1 MLKTMIS
8 ACVFA
13 MLALGAATNAQTS
26 ATSRPPA
33 DQPVRSLV
41 FSPALVGDWKSVPE
55 EIQLTTAFDEAVWG
69 PNAKSVRTVELQI
82 QPSGEG
88 LLKVTKR
95 VVDAKG
101 RKVPASTSVEEAK
114 VTIGGSRD
122 TISTRVEHDV
132 TVQSAARTYPEDP
145 VSRWD
150 LAGLRVQIVTFTDAD
165 HDTLEVRVETPEG
178 RGSFWETL
186 RRDSRNTSRRSSA
199 GSSASLSAD
208 RPGILR

>member
-1 MLKTMIS
+1 MS

-13 MLALGAATNAQTS
+13 MLALGVAANAQTS

-33 DQPVRSLV
+33 DQPVGSPL
-41 FSPALVGDWKSVPE
+41 FSPALVGNWKSVPE

-69 PNAKSVRTVELQI
+69 PHAKSVRTVELQI

-101 RKVPASTSVEEAK
+101 RTVPASTSVEEAK
-114 VTIGGSRD
+114 VNIGGSRN

-132 TVQSAARTYPEDP
+132 TVQSAARTYPGDP
-145 VSRWD
+145 ISRWE
-150 LAGLRVQIVTFTDAD
+150 LTGLRVQIATFTDAD

-186 RRDSRNTSRRSSA
+186 RRDSRNTSRRAAS
-199 GSSASLSAD
+199 GSRASVGRD
-208 RPGILR
+208 RPGTLR

>member
-1 MLKTMIS
+1 MS

-13 MLALGAATNAQTS
+13 MLAMLALGPAANAQIP

-33 DQPVRSLV
+33 DRQVGSQS
-41 FSPALVGDWKSVPE
+41 FSPALVGNWKSAPE
-55 EIQLTTAFDEAVWG
+55 EIRLTTAFDEAVWG

-88 LLKVTKR
+88 LLKVVKR

-101 RKVPASTSVEEAK
+101 RTVAASTSVEEAK
-114 VTIGGSRD
+114 VTIGGSRP

-132 TVQSAARTYPEDP
+132 TVQSAVRTYPDEP
-145 VSRWD
+145 LHRWE
-150 LAGLRVQIVTFTDAD
+150 LTGLRVQIATFTDAD
-165 HDTLEVRVETPEG
+165 DDALEVRVETPEG

-186 RRDSRNTSRRSSA
+186 RRDSRSTTRRAASGARASA
-199 GSSASLSAD
+199 RSG
-208 RPGILR
+208 RI